1 MARLTRLCIPGWP
14 HLVVQRGHD
23 RRKVFVDDVD
33 RALYRSLLQEASARE
48 GVRIHAYSLL
58 DDEVRLLATPS
69 SADGLSKLIQ
79 AIGRR
84 YVIRF
89 NRRHG
94 RSGGLWEGRFRGTV
108 VEPEQHLLSC
118 MLFVETAEA
127 SLQLGQPDG
136 AWSSAPH
143 HLGVKADPLVTEPA
157 QYWALGN
164 TPFDRE
170 AAYRHL
176 YQQALTES
184 QRSHIAK
191 ALNAGWPLG
200 GEHFMQ
206 ALAASTHRRLA
217 PKPRGRPRKGGD

>member
-23 RRKVFVDDVD
+23 RRPVFVDDAD
-33 RALYRSLLQEASARE
+33 RALFRDFLQEAAARH
-48 GVRIHAYSLL
+48 GVQLHAYALL
-58 DDEVRLLATPS
+58 DDEVRLLATPA

-84 YVIRF
+84 YVTRF

-94 RSGGLWEGRFRGTV
+94 RSGGLWEGRFRATV
-108 VEPEQHLLSC
+108 VEPEQHLLDC
-118 MLFVETAEA
+118 MLFVESGA
-127 SLQLGQPDG
+127 DG
-136 AWSSAPH
+136 APAGPQEGARSSALH
-143 HLGVKADPLVTEPA
+143 HLGAKVDPLVTEPA

-170 AAYRHL
+170 AAYRQLH
-176 YQQALTES
+176 QQALTE
-184 QRSHIAK
+184 RKVVEIRE

-200 GEHFMQ
+200 S
-206 ALAASTHRRLA
+206 AAFRHSLEQQTDRRLT
-217 PKPRGRPRKGGD
+217 PLPRGRPRKAVD

>member
-1 MARLTRLCIPGWP
+1 MARLARLCIPGWP
-14 HLVVQRGHD
+14 HLVSQRGHD
-23 RRKVFVDDVD
+23 RRKVFVDDAD
-33 RALYRSLLQEASARE
+33 RMLYRELLQEEAARLS
-48 GVRIHAYSLL
+48 VRIHAYALL

-94 RSGGLWEGRFRGTV
+94 RSGGLWEGRFRATV

-118 MLFVETAEA
+118 MLFVEANEA
-127 SLQLGQPDG
+127 GTELGPHNN
-136 AWSSAPH
+136 WSSAPH
-143 HLGVKADPLVTEPA
+143 HLGAKVDPLVAEPV

-170 AAYRHL
+170 AAYRNL
-176 YQQALTES
+176 YQQALTEAQLADMVKS
-184 QRSHIAK
+184 LQ
-191 ALNAGWPLG
+191 AGWPLG
-200 GEHFMQ
+200 SDEFKQ
-206 ALAASTHRRLA
+206 SLSATTSRRLA
-217 PKPRGRPRKGGD
+217 PMARGRPRKN